1 MELLESSPI
10 KAHERIFFRQKSS
23 LARTFLSDELQRQ
36 KGSLPTALRL
46 VTRGIVSLFK
56 STPSS
61 TTAPHPTP
69 SSAKEDTQDTQENEQ
84 QPRSGPMTKSSHSKH
99 RDPNIAKAIDL
110 LEMAGYQYDNDDAL
124 WTLANIYFVS
134 RPCSD
139 RHQAH

>member
-1 MELLESSPI
+1 
-10 KAHERIFFRQKSS
+10 
-23 LARTFLSDELQRQ
+23 
-36 KGSLPTALRL
+36 
-46 VTRGIVSLFK
+46 
-56 STPSS
+56 
-61 TTAPHPTP
+61 
-69 SSAKEDTQDTQENEQ
+69 
-84 QPRSGPMTKSSHSKH
+84 MTKSSHSKH